1 MPSSSHQL
9 FPKKNPWHPRLA
21 HGFSANQR
29 VWAHL
34 PAANGLKSPS
44 KPVACWWQTNL
55 HQRKSTWLAVIYRV
69 LNKYVALKHHNVLD
83 LPGATGLDH
92 HYLLDTCGGKPRCGM
107 VWYGK
112 FGVSAFKHLGKVRCS
127 SLSRSGFALT
137 LQPPGLAQPVRVPTA
152 KSLRAYALAREKS
165 LRSHHISILSI
176 LHKNLILTIPRLYF
190 SCACVF
196 NFTATAWVCQQVNW

>member
-55 HQRKSTWLAVIYRV
+55 HQRNSTWLAVIYRV

-92 HYLLDTCGGKPRCGM
+92 HYLLDTCGGKPRCRLDLCIFILPI
-107 VWYGK
+107 K
-112 FGVSAFKHLGKVRCS
+112 NILAPVSQANNS
-127 SLSRSGFALT
+127 
-137 LQPPGLAQPVRVPTA
+137 A
-152 KSLRAYALAREKS
+152 KEKS
-165 LRSHHISILSI
+165 
-176 LHKNLILTIPRLYF
+176 NLVTYSGCKIQWQHF
-190 SCACVF
+190 MC
-196 NFTATAWVCQQVNW
+196 